1 MIEYSI
7 AMYNQTV
14 GKNPGPKAYGRAQ
27 MRKVMGFDEIAEHIS
42 SHNSKYNEGD
52 IHAVLV
58 EVVKCIHEFLLD
70 GNKVELGRLGA
81 FWPTLRCTPAE
92 SIAEFTAD
100 NIKHVTVN
108 WAKGAMFK
116 DMRAE
121 AVFNYVPTR
130 ADQQLLKKAVKKGST
145 TVDLTKPEKNQQGN
159 GNDND
164 NNEQPTPS
172 GITITALSAD
182 ESKGTVSGSGTYV
195 EGATVTLQAT
205 PAAGYKFSQWQDGNT
220 ANPRQVTA
228 SATTTYT
235 ATFVVAT
242 PPSGSGGMMGD

>member
-108 WAKGAMFK
+108 WSKGMLFK
-116 DMRAE
+116 DMRSLAE
-121 AVFNYVPTR
+121 FNYVPTR
-130 ADQQLLKKAVKKGST
+130 ADQTLLKKAVKKGDL
-145 TVDLTKPEKNQQGN
+145 TVDLTKPDKNNQGSGSN
-159 GNDND
+159 QGGNVT
-164 NNEQPTPS
+164 PTPS
-172 GITITALSAD
+172 GITITAVSSD
-182 ESKGTVSGSGTYV
+182 ESKGSVSGGTYV
-195 EGATVTLQAT
+195 DGATVTLQAT

-220 ANPRQVTA
+220 ANPRQITATA
-228 SATTTYT
+228 STTYT

-242 PPSGSGGMMGD
+242 PPTGGGSMMGD